1 MYVAVLLLFTNN
13 VRRLV
18 FVVPN
23 SLLGSLYTMTS
34 RLFRDMPSNVSMVIN
49 DQDKLSRTTN
59 NSDVK
64 VVGNEDADS
73 LDRPLDVG
81 DHYVVRRPDGS
92 WRESFL

>member
-1 MYVAVLLLFTNN
+1 
-13 VRRLV
+13 V